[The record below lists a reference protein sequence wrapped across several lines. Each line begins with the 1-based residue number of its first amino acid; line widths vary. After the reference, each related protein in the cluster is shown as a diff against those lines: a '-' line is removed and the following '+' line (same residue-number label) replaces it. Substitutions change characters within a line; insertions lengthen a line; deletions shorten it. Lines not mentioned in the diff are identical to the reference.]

1 MDHISSL
8 RPDPRNARKRT
19 ERSAGMIAKSLEK
32 FGAARSIVIDETGQI
47 LAGHGTIEAAAQV
60 GIENLLVVP
69 ADGNTIVAVQR
80 SDLTPEQKAQY
91 AIADNRASDLSD
103 WDADVLQALAAEHD
117 LSDWWSADELA
128 ELADADPGP
137 AGPEDDESLSITITL
152 DETELLLWQQAKDQL
167 GLTRDKTAFL
177 RIVEHFL
184 AQRDDAGSESER

>member
-1 MDHISSL
+1 MNHISAL

-19 ERSAGMIAKSLEK
+19 ERSAGMIARSLER

-91 AIADNRASDLSD
+91 AIADNRASDLSE
-103 WDADVLQALAAEHD
+103 WDAEVLQGLAEDHD
-117 LSDWWSADELA
+117 LSDWWAADELA
-128 ELADADPGP
+128 DLADADPGP
-137 AGPEDDESLSITITL
+137 AGPEDDDGMSITIAL
-152 DETELLLWQQAKDQL
+152 DETEALLWQQAKDRI
-167 GLTRDKTAFL
+167 GHGRDKTAFL
-177 RIVEHFL
+177 RIVEVFL
-184 AQRDDAGSESER
+184 AGADSDPDR